1 MILPMQILA
10 VAVLVPTATCI
21 AFAGPRATPP
31 VPQRLIDGWSPKPT
45 QGPSPKELRKRQFDS
60 VETCGWIDGDFS
72 SQIGCSAGA
81 TCMLLTD
88 VLPGMAGCCSDF
100 DFQDC
105 GYVNTCIDYSSM
117 MGSGCNSDCMSNTF
131 IKKCTDTI
139 SPYCVSWTY
148 ISDNVQDY
156 GCGTESFSVFETLQ
170 QDVTDAADFITTS
183 LSLPYVGAN
192 IVTGYQ
198 STASADAV
206 TITKTAKV
214 SQTASDTTD
223 TTDLFSTA
231 TAAASTSSK
240 TTKVSVGLIAGVAG
254 GVFFLLLAIAG
265 FIIFL
270 CLRRKQK
277 RAAASNAAALA
288 AATASRPQSQY
299 YPNNGRPQS
308 QYQPM
313 QQTPNLAPPMPTAPE
328 GYTYFGQPNQ
338 PYNPESKF
346 ATQTVS
352 PVSAPQT
359 PAPAY
364 AAPVEFQTPGVGG
377 YATLPT
383 ASPGPLPLGVVEVD
397 ATSRPHLAQGGG
409 PIYELGGGGR

>member
-1 MILPMQILA
+1 MTHLEQLLA
-10 VAVLVPTATCI
+10 VAALVTGVTCI
-21 AFAGPRATPP
+21 TFAGPIATPL

-45 QGPSPKELRKRQFDS
+45 QGPSPNELRKRQFDS
-60 VETCGWIDGDFS
+60 SETCGWVDGDFS
-72 SQIGCSAGA
+72 SQIGCSVGA

-88 VLPGMAGCCSDF
+88 ISPGMAGCCSAF
-100 DFQDC
+100 DFQNC
-105 GYVNTCIDYSSM
+105 GYVNTCMDYSSM
-117 MGSGCNSDCMSNTF
+117 MGGACDSDCMSNTF
-131 IKKCTDTI
+131 IMKCTDNI

-156 GCGTESFSVFETLQ
+156 GCGTESLSIFETIQ
-170 QDVTDAADFITTS
+170 QDVTDAANFITTS

-198 STASADAV
+198 STATAAAI
-206 TITKTAKV
+206 TTTKTAK
-214 SQTASDTTD
+214 ASRTSLDATD
-223 TTDLFSTA
+223 TTNLFSTA
-231 TAAASTSSK
+231 TAAPSTSST
-240 TTKVSVGLIAGVAG
+240 TTKVPIGLIAGVAG
-254 GVFFLLLAIAG
+254 GAFFLLLAIASL
-265 FIIFL
+265 IIFF

-299 YPNNGRPQS
+299 YPNNTRPQS
-308 QYQPM
+308 LYQPM
-313 QQTPNLAPPMPTAPE
+313 QQTPNLPPPMPAAPE
-328 GYTYFGQPNQ
+328 GYSYLGQPNQ

-364 AAPVEFQTPGVGG
+364 AAPVGFQTPGAGG
-377 YATLPT
+377 YAPLPA
-383 ASPGPLPLGVVEVD
+383 ASPGALPRGVVEVD

-409 PIYELGGGGR
+409 PIYEIGGGK